1 MLLKT
6 VVFQRREQK
15 LMCFTQE
22 EKLFSQSLLQNKNVS
37 LRGLTGMIMSKA
49 RALNTGQVTDPNLLR
64 NTVS

>member
-1 MLLKT
+1 
-6 VVFQRREQK
+6 
-15 LMCFTQE
+15 MCFTQE